1 MKCMCGLG
9 RRKEEGGGGG
19 VVQLVGKQICLLELV
34 MKAQL
39 RTKNM

>member
-1 MKCMCGLG
+1 MHVWAG
-9 RRKEEGGGGG
+9 KEEGEGGGGG
-19 VVQLVGKQICLLELV
+19 VVQLVGKEICLLELV